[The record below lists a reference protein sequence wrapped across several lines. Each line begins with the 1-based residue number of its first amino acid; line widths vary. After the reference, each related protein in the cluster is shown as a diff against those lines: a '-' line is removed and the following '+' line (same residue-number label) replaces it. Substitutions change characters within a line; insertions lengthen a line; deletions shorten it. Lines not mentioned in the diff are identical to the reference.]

1 MNEIQV
7 IIDQQPGEIRFNYED
22 IERMLQERLKIYEN
36 AIITEDGKTVAK
48 KEVAALRKLK
58 KEMDD
63 RRKMVKK
70 EWNVPL
76 VEFED
81 KVRTLLSMVDV
92 PINQIESQ
100 VKAFEEE
107 QKKQKQEK
115 VKALYEEL
123 IGDIREYLPFAK
135 VYVPSWSNITTSMK
149 KVREELLAKIDAVQK
164 DLFTIQSMQSD
175 AVSKAL
181 ELYKNSLNVTEAVQY
196 INQFEQQKQEILEK
210 ERKRAAE
217 EEERRRQ
224 AELERVRMEER
235 KRVEEEERIRKEAEE
250 KARKEAE
257 EKLQTEENPFVV
269 PESDEIEEGFHID
282 EEELPFE
289 QPSTKTV
296 FYKVIATPGELEQVE
311 MAFNSIGI
319 VFSRRDASLK
329 Q

>member
-210 ERKRAAE
+210 ERKRVAE

-224 AELERVRMEER
+224 AEPERVRMEER
-235 KRVEEEERIRKEAEE
+235 KRVEE
-250 KARKEAE
+250 
-257 EKLQTEENPFVV
+257 KLQTEETPFVV